1 MVGMNPDPIV
11 LEVLTSPGCVSCHA
25 FLEFWKVTSHEW
37 SNVSM
42 QEFSLTTIEGQE
54 LAGKHRVFALPGVI
68 VSGEVFATGVVDT
81 ELFIETLKRL
91 SGGGE
96 QL

>member
-1 MVGMNPDPIV
+1 MNHGSIL

-25 FLEFWKVTSHEW
+25 FLEFWTVAAPEW

-54 LAGKHRVFALPGVI
+54 LAVKHRVFALPGII
-68 VSGEVFATGVVDT
+68 VDGEVFATGAVDI

-91 SGGGE
+91 SRGGE
-96 QL
+96 LL